1 MSGSPI
7 PVAVCGATGYLG
19 IQCVEILDRHPG
31 VELVGLHGRSAAGRP
46 FAASVP
52 GSRVTLQVEDGLDA
66 GDAEVVF
73 AALPHTV
80 AAAHAREWLGAG
92 KVVVDM
98 SADFRLRDAA
108 AYTRWYGIEH
118 PAADL
123 CDRAA
128 YSLVELNR
136 EAIATADLLAVPGCY
151 PTAALLATVPA
162 LRERLVETD
171 LVVDAKSGVSGGGRS
186 PALAFQ
192 FSEANES
199 LRAYGVAGHRHKA
212 EMLQELEAAAGS
224 EVRLT
229 FVPHLVP
236 MNRGILATVYLRPVA
251 GRSASDVEE
260 LMRGVCSD
268 NPCLRYEESPPATR
282 SVTGSNV
289 AAINV
294 TAQDGTAVV
303 TVAEDNLVKGGAG
316 QAVQAAN
323 LRLGLDETAGLL
335 LASPWP

>member
-1 MSGSPI
+1 MPGSQI
-7 PVAVCGATGYLG
+7 RAAVFGATGYLG
-19 IQCVEILDRHPG
+19 IQCVEILHRHPSI
-31 VELVGLHGRSAAGRP
+31 ELVRLHGRSTAGRAY
-46 FAASVP
+46 AASVP
-52 GSRVTLQVEDGLDA
+52 GSPVTLQIEDGLDA

-80 AAAHAREWLGAG
+80 AAAHAREWLRAG
-92 KVVVDM
+92 RVVVDM
-98 SADFRLRDAA
+98 SADFRLRDPA
-108 AYTRWYGIEH
+108 AYRRWYGIEH

-123 CDRAA
+123 CEQAA

-162 LRERLVETD
+162 LRERLVEPD

-192 FSEANES
+192 FCEANES
-199 LRAYGVAGHRHKA
+199 VRAYGVGGHRHKA
-212 EMLQELEAAAGS
+212 EMLQELRAAAQS

-236 MNRGILATVYLRPVA
+236 MSRGILATAYLRPVA
-251 GRSASDVEE
+251 GRSAADLAE
-260 LMRGVCSD
+260 LMRGLCAD
-268 NPCLRYEESPPATR
+268 NPCLRYEEAPPATR

-289 AAINV
+289 AAVNV

-323 LRLGLDETAGLL
+323 VRLGFDETAGLL
-335 LASPWP
+335 TGSPWP